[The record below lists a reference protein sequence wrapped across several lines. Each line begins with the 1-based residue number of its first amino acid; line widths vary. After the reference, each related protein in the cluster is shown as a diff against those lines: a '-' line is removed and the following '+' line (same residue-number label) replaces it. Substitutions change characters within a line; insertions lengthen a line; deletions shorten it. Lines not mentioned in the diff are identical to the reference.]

1 MSDIYGQLTEH
12 PEYPIT
18 DVRHF
23 TITIKSHDFEQAP
36 RKRGLKKWASGP
48 DPFCAR
54 CGYHKIA
61 AIHPQETPA

>member
-1 MSDIYGQLTEH
+1 MSNIYGALTEH
-12 PEYPIT
+12 PEYPIS

-23 TITIKSHDFEQAP
+23 TITIKVHEYEQAP
-36 RKRGLKKWASGP
+36 KRRTEYGRLVA
-48 DPFCAR
+48 DPFCAL